1 MATLSIK
8 AFIKEAR
15 RRRVFRVVALY
26 IVGAWVALQI
36 ADLAFPGL
44 GIDESAI
51 RYVWIG
57 TILGFPIALVIGWRY
72 DIVAGRIVRTA
83 ASSIDA
89 ELAIGRSD
97 YFILAALAVVVAM
110 IIFQMVGEISETQI
124 AETSPVAVTDADPN
138 SIAVLPFV
146 NISSDEEQEY
156 FSDGLSEELLNL
168 LARIPELNVAARTS
182 SFSFKDKDLEIP
194 EIASRLKVAH
204 VLEGS
209 VRKYGNQIRITAQLI
224 QADNGYQLWSET
236 YDRQLDNVFQIQE
249 DIAVAVVE
257 ALRITLLGEVPKTR
271 RTDPKAYQLF
281 LEGQYLKRQLSD
293 DSLTR
298 AIESFKQAVEIDPAY
313 VPAWAELADTY
324 IWVGRSDELSSEEA
338 TALADQAIQTAI
350 STDPDYAFAYYVRG
364 ISWIFTKHRFRQ
376 GIEDFQHALK
386 LDPDN
391 AFIVAAIGKGAILTG
406 KYDLAITQYQAALA
420 MEPLVPEFYYYLGR
434 AYKSSGRLDDAEASF
449 RTLYSLSPS
458 FGGKFSL
465 WETLFLKGEL
475 EAALAEA
482 ATRLTR
488 AITHHA
494 LGNAAKADE
503 ALADV
508 IENAGAYSIAVV
520 YGYRGEVD
528 KTFEWLN
535 NQLENNNYPTFILA
549 ETAFRSVHSDPRW
562 EPFLEKLYLLEYWL
576 EMTPD
581 SGNRSR

>member
-1 MATLSIK
+1 
-8 AFIKEAR
+8 
-15 RRRVFRVVALY
+15 
-26 IVGAWVALQI
+26 VGAWVALQI

-209 VRKYGNQIRITAQLI
+209 VRKYGNQLRITAQLI

-249 DIAVAVVE
+249 DIAIAVVG

-281 LEGQYLKRQLSD
+281 LEGQYLRRQLSN
-293 DSLTR
+293 DSLNR
-298 AIESFKQAVEIDPAY
+298 AIEAFKQAVEIDPAY

-324 IWVGRSDELSSEEA
+324 LWGGGSDELSWEEA
-338 TALADQAIQTAI
+338 TALADQAIQTSI

-364 ISWIFTKHRFRQ
+364 ISWIFAKHRFKQ

-482 ATRLTR
+482 DNRITR